1 MESIKLCVI
10 IFPTN
15 RDYHVLH
22 NTFIVIFKHYW
33 FRSKN
38 VIRLSFTNILKTLN
52 FKVAFRWKHIVLESD
67 RKKLMLV
74 VIKRTSIK

>member
-15 RDYHVLH
+15 RDYPVLH
-22 NTFIVIFKHYW
+22 STFIVIFKHYW

-38 VIRLSFTNILKTLN
+38 VVIRPSFTNTLKP
-52 FKVAFRWKHIVLESD
+52 
-67 RKKLMLV
+67 
-74 VIKRTSIK
+74 